1 MFKKFVK
8 SFIEKGNVI
17 RFELDDWYKW
27 YKEPE
32 KFHEA
37 VVEYLTQEGKK
48 VETLSIIKNITS
60 NKVSELLIDGVK
72 YELTV
77 LAGSIAAT
85 AQTVVLRKID

>member
-1 MFKKFVK
+1 MVKKFIK
-8 SFIEKGNVI
+8 SFVEKGNVI

-32 KFHEA
+32 KFHDA
-37 VVEYLTQEGKK
+37 VVEYLTLEGKK
-48 VETLSIIKNITS
+48 VETLSIIKNVTS
-60 NKVSELLIDGVK
+60 NKVSEMLIDGDK

-85 AQTVVLRKID
+85 AQTVILKKID

>member
-8 SFIEKGNVI
+8 SFVEKGNVI

-32 KFHEA
+32 KFHDA

-60 NKVSELLIDGVK
+60 NKVSELLIDGDK

-85 AQTVVLRKID
+85 AQTVVLKRID